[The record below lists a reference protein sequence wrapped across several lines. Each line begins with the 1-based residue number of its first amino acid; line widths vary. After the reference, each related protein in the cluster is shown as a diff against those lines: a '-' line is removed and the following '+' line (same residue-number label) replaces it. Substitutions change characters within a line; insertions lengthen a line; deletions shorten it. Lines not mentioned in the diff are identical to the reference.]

1 MSVVTSLWAIT
12 PTRTLAP
19 AKGLGLALIA
29 AALCLAILAGAARI
43 SGLISRRG
51 GGFAARAS
59 FDMALKGAG
68 FAALHTLSPQLFY
81 AYYRTI
87 IPGLPAQWVIRAPD
101 WPRVT
106 EALLFAPEARLAEHL
121 AALLFWGLLLQAVW
135 LQSGSRRRRVGAA
148 ILIAGAPLALRALT
162 A

>member
-1 MSVVTSLWAIT
+1 MNC
-12 PTRTLAP
+12 P
-19 AKGLGLALIA
+19 AV
-29 AALCLAILAGAARI
+29 
-43 SGLISRRG
+43 
-51 GGFAARAS
+51 
-59 FDMALKGAG
+59 ALKGAG

-121 AALLFWGLLLQAVW
+121 AALLFWAYSCKPYGCNPALA
-135 LQSGSRRRRVGAA
+135 GAA
-148 ILIAGAPLALRALT
+148 SAPPSSSPARRSPFAR
-162 A
+162 